1 MKLALLLTLIL
12 STSAF
17 ANGVGPTTTDCPM
30 MRGDKRSNPKAGMN
44 FQSLKQKPGTKT
56 SSATGQ

>member
-1 MKLALLLTLIL
+1 MKLAIVLTLVL

-44 FQSLKQKPGTKT
+44 FQDLKPKPTTRT
-56 SSATGQ
+56 SSGTGQ